1 MNQIKPFQK
10 GSLRVLV
17 IVKETY
23 LELVQAANDEH
34 QLREIA
40 KKSPGLESVAESH
53 AQHTATLN
61 HVTEVLSELAIHY
74 SVVNRR
80 DPDLHEKLAQA
91 NLVIT
96 LGGDGTFLTASHDI
110 KDGTPVLGVNSAPIT
125 SFGHYCV
132 CDRSTFT
139 EVFTSVIENQR
150 HAVALLRLKLSI
162 DGNPLGELVLNEVL
176 VAHEQPAGTSRY
188 HITVDGITEIHKCS
202 GLLVSTPAG
211 STGFLRSE
219 GGPVLPISGTQ
230 FAYLERAPF
239 LRFGEE
245 HQFRS
250 GLMQRGE
257 KLEIVSQMQDGRIYI
272 DGDHLQH
279 AFPRGSVL
287 TIEAAESSINAFVDP
302 ACHEPYITAQ
312 VQSQKQSTN
321 SSFQDWVKRLLKIS

>member
-1 MNQIKPFQK
+1 MNQNKPFQK
-10 GSLRVLV
+10 SSLRVLV

-23 LELVQAANDEH
+23 LELVQAANDQH
-34 QLREIA
+34 QLLEIA

-61 HVTEVLSELAIHY
+61 HVTSVLQQFGISF

-80 DPDLHEKLAQA
+80 DIALQEKLAQA

-132 CDRSTFT
+132 CDRNTFLA
-139 EVFTSVIENQR
+139 VFVSIIENRRQP
-150 HAVALLRLKLSI
+150 VQLLRLKLAI
-162 DGNPLGELVLNEVL
+162 DGKALSELVLNEVL

-188 HITVDGITEIHKCS
+188 HITAHGQTEIHKCS

-219 GGPVLPISGTQ
+219 GGPVLPIDDTR

-272 DGDHLQH
+272 DGDHIQH

-287 TIEAAESSINAFVDP
+287 TIEAAESSINAFVDA
-302 ACHEPYITAQ
+302 ACHQPYIDE
-312 VQSQKQSTN
+312 QSQKQPAN
-321 SSFQDWVKRLLKIS
+321 SAFKGWVKRLLKIS